1 MSDASSKVALE
12 AVGSNFVLLRIIDL
26 IRSGD
31 MCTLFPLHM
40 LTINIIRSPTFLYS
54 GCTSYPND
62 TTAPQPMTLHL
73 N

>member
-1 MSDASSKVALE
+1 MSDASSEVALE
-12 AVGSNFVLLRIIDL
+12 AVARILCYYASRLL

-31 MCTLFPLHM
+31 MCSLFSLHM
-40 LTINIIRSPTFLYS
+40 LTINTIRSPTFLYS